1 MNKASVK
8 VGSHTFH
15 DPALAELARLARGL
29 EMKTAVPMS
38 TGIGAPS
45 AAGASP
51 QSLATSPGAASPTPQ
66 NAKIPFTRASSLAAM
81 QDKTLT
87 ALAPGVPTQVS
98 LLTNAFLAY
107 IILDVNI
114 VSVNTGTP
122 ATVKWGAD
130 APYNIFGSA
139 GIQLTDPSNQAIV
152 TAISGFKLAQLNKYL
167 SDTGCNF
174 DPARDAGFYMLPT
187 AANNGSG
194 SPAANAG
201 SANFRLVIPVEN
213 RRRDAFGSLTNS
225 AANEQ
230 MHLILTPA
238 ASFAAGTDNEN
249 SVFTTAPFVSTT
261 LNVRIWQMYWTSP
274 PPVIVS
280 SGQSTQTA
288 RTPAGLGTVGY
299 VRSERRNEI
308 SGGGSAPFQLTSVGE
323 VISNI
328 VWTLRTTVAT
338 NQRDVYTSGAGLDAG
353 YPNWPATFNF
363 AVNDFTLLSLGQ
375 NMWIRDMARF
385 YNLTNGVS
393 AQAGNPGFLD
403 QGVFTFGPYIN
414 SLFDK
419 NENFAL
425 ANQNLA
431 TEAGTKLQ
439 VRDSLWGSGS
449 SFVEVDV
456 RVLSPESGA
465 TLYN

>member
-1 MNKASVK
+1 MATN
-8 VGSHTFH
+8 T
-15 DPALAELARLARGL
+15 
-29 EMKTAVPMS
+29 VPQS
-38 TGIGAPS
+38 TGIGAP
-45 AAGASP
+45 ANGPSP
-51 QSLATSPGAASPTPQ
+51 QSLAQSPGSAAPAAQAS
-66 NAKIPFTRASSLAAM
+66 KIPFTRASSLAAM

-87 ALAPGVPTQVS
+87 ALAAGVPTQVS

-122 ATVKWGAD
+122 ATVKWGTD

-174 DPARDAGFYMLPT
+174 DPARDSGFYMLPS

-194 SPAANAG
+194 SSASNAG

-213 RRRDAFGSLTNS
+213 RRRDAFGALTNS
-225 AANEQ
+225 AANEV

-238 ASFAAGTDNEN
+238 ASFAAGTDNES

-261 LNVRIWQMYWTSP
+261 LNVRIWQMYWTAP
-274 PPVIVS
+274 PSVIVS
-280 SGQSTQTA
+280 GGQQVPTA
-288 RTPAGLGTVGY
+288 LTPAGLGTVGY
-299 VRSERRNEI
+299 VRSERHTEI
-308 SGGGSAPFQLTSVGE
+308 SGGGSAPFQLTSVGD

-328 VWTLRTTVAT
+328 NWTLRTTTAT
-338 NQRDVYTSGAGLDAG
+338 NSRDAYTAGSGLDAG
-353 YPNWPATFNF
+353 YANWPATFNF

-375 NMWIRDMARF
+375 NMWIREMSRF
-385 YNLTNGVS
+385 FNLTNGIS
-393 AQAGNPGFLD
+393 AQAGNPGYLD
-403 QGVFTFGPYIN
+403 AAVFTFGPYIN

-419 NENFAL
+419 NENFSL

-431 TEAGTKLQ
+431 TEPGTKLQ
-439 VRDSLWGSGS
+439 VRDSIWGSAS
-449 SFVEVDV
+449 SFLEVDV
-456 RVLSPESGA
+456 RVISPESGA

>member
-1 MNKASVK
+1 MA
-8 VGSHTFH
+8 TT
-15 DPALAELARLARGL
+15 
-29 EMKTAVPMS
+29 TAVPAS
-38 TGIGAPS
+38 TGIGAP
-45 AAGASP
+45 ANGPSP
-51 QSLATSPGAASPTPQ
+51 QSLAQSPGAAAPATQAS
-66 NAKIPFTRASSLAAM
+66 KVPFTRASSLAAM

-87 ALAPGVPTQVS
+87 ALAAGVPTQVS

-107 IILDVNI
+107 IILDVNL
-114 VSVNTGTP
+114 VGVNVTT
-122 ATVKWGAD
+122 AVKWGPD
-130 APYNIFGSA
+130 GPFNIFGSA

-152 TAISGFKLAQLNKYL
+152 TAISGFKLAQLNKFL

-174 DPARDAGFYMLPT
+174 DPARDAGFFMLPS
-187 AANNGSG
+187 AANNGAG
-194 SPAANAG
+194 STATNAG

-213 RRRDAFGSLTNS
+213 RRRDAFGALTNS
-225 AANEQ
+225 AANEV

-238 ASFAAGTDNEN
+238 ASFGSGADDEN
-249 SVFTTAPFVSTT
+249 SVYTTAPATSVT

-280 SGQSTQTA
+280 SGQSVSTA

-299 VRSERRNEI
+299 VRSERHNEV

-338 NQRDVYTSGAGLDAG
+338 NARDAYTLGNGLDAG

-375 NMWIRDMARF
+375 DMWLREMSRF

-393 AQAGNPGFLD
+393 TQAGNPGYLD
-403 QGVFTFGPYIN
+403 SGVFTFGPYIN

-431 TEAGTKLQ
+431 TEPGTKLQ
-439 VRDSLWGSGS
+439 VRDSIWGSGS
-449 SFVEVDV
+449 SFLEVDV
-456 RVLSPESGA
+456 RVISPESGA